1 MTKTISRTRSRN
13 ARPASPFALTLGSC
27 LLVALA
33 ACDGE
38 PGEMPA
44 DEPMAGMEEEARQP
58 GATDRATGGAT
69 RGEPAAEAATT
80 VPAGTSMAFTVDET
94 ISTDDNEVGDQ
105 FTATL
110 QSAVT
115 GAGGTTLIEAGT
127 PSRWTVEEASTE
139 GDSTVLAARLESMQ
153 IDGEWEDIPARVV
166 SADVQTDSA
175 ATGGETAAKIGVGA
189 AAGAVIGQILGEDT
203 GSTLAG
209 AGVGAAAGTIFAL
222 ATRGGS
228 ATLPAG
234 STLTVELTEPLPV
247 SP

>member
-1 MTKTISRTRSRN
+1 MSHTKNEKAHR
-13 ARPASPFALTLGSC
+13 ASFALTLGSC

-33 ACDGE
+33 ACVEGE
-38 PGEMPA
+38 PGDAPA
-44 DEPMAGMEEEARQP
+44 NETAAGMEDELRRGAPDGAAAEEAGR
-58 GATDRATGGAT
+58 TI
-69 RGEPAAEAATT
+69 
-80 VPAGTSMAFTVDET
+80 PAGTSMTFTVDET
-94 ISTDDNEVGDQ
+94 ISTDDNEIGDQ

-110 QSAVT
+110 QTAVT
-115 GAGGTTLIEAGT
+115 GPDGATLVDAGT
-127 PSRWTVEEASTE
+127 PSRWTVQEASTE
-139 GDSTVLAARLESMQ
+139 GDSTVLAAQLESMQ
-153 IDGEWEDIPARVV
+153 LDSGWEPIPARVV

-189 AAGAVIGQILGEDT
+189 AAGALIGQILGRDT

-228 ATLPAG
+228 AELPAG
-234 STLTVELTEPLPV
+234 STLTVELTEPLRM

>member
-1 MTKTISRTRSRN
+1 MTRTTSRSRR
-13 ARPASPFALTLGSC
+13 ARSGSSLILGLGSC
-27 LLVALA
+27 LLMALA
-33 ACDGE
+33 ACE
-38 PGEMPA
+38 A
-44 DEPMAGMEEEARQP
+44 DEPGDMTADEPTAGMEDAARP
-58 GATDRATGGAT
+58 GANDGAAAGGADRA
-69 RGEPAAEAATT
+69 AAADAAAT
-80 VPAGTSMAFTVDET
+80 VPAGTSMIFTVDET

-115 GAGGTTLIEAGT
+115 GEGGTTLIEAGA
-127 PSRWTVEEASTE
+127 PSRWTVQEASSAR
-139 GDSTVLAARLESMQ
+139 DSTVLAAQLESVQ
-153 IDGEWEDIPARVV
+153 IDGSWQSIPARVV

-175 ATGGETAAKIGVGA
+175 ATGAETAAKIGVGA
-189 AAGAVIGQILGEDT
+189 AAGAIIGQILGEDT

-228 ATLPAG
+228 AELPAG